1 MGKSSQRKGREA
13 ERELSAILQ
22 ENGFE
27 GVRPGEPLNYGTE
40 PDLVGL
46 PGVHCEV
53 KRHERI
59 EIAPWMAQ
67 ATADAA
73 KFKDGAPAVFH
84 RRNRQPWAVTMW
96 LEDWIALYRARYKEG
111 TRMEETMQKLEEAC
125 AKLAA
130 MGPLVSG
137 NLEHD
142 LLVQKASADVTDLI
156 KQAMDEI
163 AADVAELQAELE
175 GGSDNV

>member
-13 ERELSAILQ
+13 ERELAEILQ
-22 ENGFE
+22 GYGFE
-27 GVRPGEPLNYGTE
+27 DVRPGEALNYGTE

-73 KFKDGAPAVFH
+73 KFGDGAPAVFH

-96 LEDWIALYRARYKEG
+96 LRDWIQIYKARYSVDMLEAAIERQEALIPLISG
-111 TRMEETMQKLEEAC
+111 TAAGTE
-125 AKLAA
+125 LA
-130 MGPLVSG
+130 
-137 NLEHD
+137 
-142 LLVQKASADVTDLI
+142 QKAAAEV
-156 KQAMDEI
+156 AEI
-163 AADVAELQAELE
+163 LQQTVAELK
-175 GGSDNV
+175 GGGRV